1 MTAIADV
8 SAKPVADLLSLAGR
22 RAVVTGGARGL
33 GRAIAARLAE
43 AGASVLVGDRDAEG
57 ADAAALAI
65 AGETGSRAIG
75 CDLDMTDS
83 TSVAACARRAVDE
96 LGGLDIWVNNAGI
109 FPTSPATEMSDAAWD
124 QVVDVNLRG
133 AFIGC
138 REAARAMIAA
148 GKGGVIVNIASTAG
162 LRGTG
167 PGVAHYVASKHGVTG
182 LTKQLAI
189 EFGEHGIR
197 VLGIAPSIIVTEGV
211 KALQAQTAGAG
222 GQAMSF
228 QCVLGRLGVPDD
240 IARVA
245 LFCASDMSIYMT
257 GTTIPVDAGLLA

>member
-8 SAKPVADLLSLAGR
+8 SAKPFADLLSLAGR

-57 ADAAALAI
+57 ATAAAKAIASETGAETIGCHLDVTDSASVASCAALAN
-65 AGETGSRAIG
+65 
-75 CDLDMTDS
+75 
-83 TSVAACARRAVDE
+83 DE
-96 LGGLDIWVNNAGI
+96 FGGLDIWVNNAGI
-109 FPTSPATEMSDAAWD
+109 FPTSPATEMSDEAWD
-124 QVVDVNLRG
+124 AVIDVNLRG

-138 REAARAMIAA
+138 REAARTMIAA

-189 EFGEHGIR
+189 EFGPHGIR
-197 VLGIAPSIIVTEGV
+197 VPGDCAEHYRHRGSRRLRRRCPLARAARPCPSSACSAVS
-211 KALQAQTAGAG
+211 A
-222 GQAMSF
+222 
-228 QCVLGRLGVPDD
+228 CP
-240 IARVA
+240 
-245 LFCASDMSIYMT
+245 
-257 GTTIPVDAGLLA
+257 TTLPGWRCSVRPTCRST